1 MSDTDLVRTDAR
13 AQVLGRFRWIDGHA
27 DVWHVFRDP
36 IAFRTVIQALADPYR
51 TVGVTAVAGVES
63 RGFLL
68 GGAVAMELGVGFVA
82 IRKAG
87 ALFPGR
93 KIRQRT
99 EPDYRGNRPELLL
112 QEDSVSPSDQ
122 VILVDDWVETGS
134 QAQAVQT
141 LLKARGTSL
150 LGISVLVDGLPETR
164 RSTLPPVHGVIRIS
178 DLPTELATR

>member
-36 IAFRTVIQALADPYR
+36 IAFRTVVQALADPYR
-51 TVGVTAVAGVES
+51 AAGVTAVAGVES

-87 ALFPGR
+87 ALFPGHGGMLDR
-93 KIRQRT
+93 L
-99 EPDYRGNRPELLL
+99 DSLLL
-112 QEDSVSPSDQ
+112 GAPV
-122 VILVDDWVETGS
+122 LYYY
-134 QAQAVQT
+134 
-141 LLKARGTSL
+141 LLYAR
-150 LGISVLVDGLPETR
+150 
-164 RSTLPPVHGVIRIS
+164 
-178 DLPTELATR
+178 

>member
-68 GGAVAMELGVGFVA
+68 GGAVAM
-82 IRKAG
+82 
-87 ALFPGR
+87 
-93 KIRQRT
+93 
-99 EPDYRGNRPELLL
+99 
-112 QEDSVSPSDQ
+112 DSVSQNDRI
-122 VILVDDWVETGS
+122 ILVDAWVETGS
-134 QAQAVQT
+134 QAQAVQA
-141 LLKARGTSL
+141 LLKARGTPL

-164 RSTLPPVHGVIRIS
+164 RSALPPVHGVIRIS